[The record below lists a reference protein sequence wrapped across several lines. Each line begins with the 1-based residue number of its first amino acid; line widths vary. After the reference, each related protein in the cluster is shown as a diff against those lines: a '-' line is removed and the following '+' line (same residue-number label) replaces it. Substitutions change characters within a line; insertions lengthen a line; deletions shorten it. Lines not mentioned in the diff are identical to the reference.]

1 MAEETYELIYWPM
14 LQGRGEFPRL
24 LFADA
29 GVAYTDVA
37 RASPE
42 AGGGVPAV
50 LSLKGKNPGNGGIP
64 SFVSGS
70 H

>member
-1 MAEETYELIYWPM
+1 MAEETYELIYWPI

-37 RASPE
+37 RASQE
-42 AGGGVPAV
+42 
-50 LSLKGKNPGNGGIP
+50 
-64 SFVSGS
+64 SGM
-70 H
+70 